1 MWSIRHG
8 NLLRVSAIIFSYY
21 FFLIKKCEKV
31 PNHVID
37 VAVEI
42 DDLQENISKDSSPL
56 VEMQLA
62 YNLAHVYSIR
72 MTLLSLDKK
81 LTVIGIAIIVSVLVA
96 LLLNHLL

>member
-1 MWSIRHG
+1 MIIYSG
-8 NLLRVSAIIFSYY
+8 LALLILVIT
-21 FFLIKKCEKV
+21 FFLIKKSEKV
-31 PNHVID
+31 PKHITD

-42 DDLQENISKDSSPL
+42 DDLQANISKDSSPL

-72 MTLLSLDKK
+72 MTLLSLDRK

-96 LLLNHLL
+96 PLLNHLL